1 MTELETKIFKFL
13 LSHPN
18 SEAKQIAAEVGEV
31 KALVNLA
38 LYSASERLFKKTEG
52 TPPRW
57 IAMNPS
63 QSDRLDYKDCQGR
76 GLPGVMGYKT
86 GATGD
91 GSYKRRSIL
100 MHIMEKPLPRINSQQ
115 YMAEWG
121 EIMSPVRLERL
132 VNHLA
137 VQHNTRPA
145 GQFIDSHR
153 EWIADIDFLLERYES
168 LGVNR
173 PTLR

>member
-1 MTELETKIFKFL
+1 MTELETKISRFL
-13 LSHPN
+13 FLHPN
-18 SEAKQIAAEVGEV
+18 SAAKQIASEIGEP
-31 KALVNLA
+31 KALVNSA
-38 LYSASERLFKKTEG
+38 LYSANERLYKKTEG

-57 IAMNPS
+57 VAINPL
-63 QSDRLDYKDCQGR
+63 QSDRLDYTDCEGR

-91 GSYKRRSIL
+91 GAYKRRSIL
-100 MHIMEKPLPRINSQQ
+100 MRIMEKPLPRINSQQ

-121 EIMSPVRLERL
+121 EILSPERLERL

-153 EWIADIDFLLERYES
+153 EWIADIDFLLDRYSS
-168 LGVNR
+168 LGIKR